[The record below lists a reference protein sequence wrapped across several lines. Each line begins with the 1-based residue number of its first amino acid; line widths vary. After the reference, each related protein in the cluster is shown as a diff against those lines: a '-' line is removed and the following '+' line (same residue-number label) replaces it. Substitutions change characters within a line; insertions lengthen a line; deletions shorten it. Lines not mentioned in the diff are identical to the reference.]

1 MKKILIALALIALP
15 MGAMAQKFAHFDSAE
30 IIQNMDEYK
39 KAQTDLEAMQK
50 NYEDELSR
58 TNEELNKKYQ
68 EYLAQADSLPKNI
81 AERRQKEIQ
90 DMASRQEQF
99 QQEAYNS
106 LQNAQQ
112 EAMVPIYQKVS
123 SAVKSIGDAGGY
135 TYIFDISSTTIPY
148 VGSDSK
154 NVTAEIKTKLGIK

>member
-15 MGAMAQKFAHFDSAE
+15 MGAMAQKFAHFDSSQV
-30 IIQNMDEYK
+30 IQNMDEYK

-123 SAVKSIGDAGGY
+123 TAVKAIGDAGGY

-154 NVTAEIKTKLGIK
+154 DVTAEIKTKLGIK